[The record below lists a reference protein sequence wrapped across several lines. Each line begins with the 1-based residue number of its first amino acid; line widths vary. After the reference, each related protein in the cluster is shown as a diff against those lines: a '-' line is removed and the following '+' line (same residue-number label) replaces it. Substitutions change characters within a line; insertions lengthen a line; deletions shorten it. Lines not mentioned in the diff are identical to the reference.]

1 MMCYWL
7 SSESVRL
14 SFTLTVQ
21 DLGLRR
27 ELSRSLTLS
36 AVMVERTGSQ
46 RSAHGMRDVV
56 VVRSKCIGSVRRN
69 VPSRLILFVPAN
81 DPYASIPIGT
91 MVMRVG

>member
-7 SSESVRL
+7 SSESIRL
-14 SFTLTVQ
+14 SFTQTVQ

-36 AVMVERTGSQ
+36 AVMVERSQ